1 VKKALLLIIIIVYGL
16 GLIAQNSN
24 DDIIYPLNKRKAIM
38 QCQILEI
45 TEGNLVLYML
55 DGIDY
60 EIKAIAVKRN
70 GEYIDLKEFDIKPI
84 VETQSDN
91 DNLDELY
98 RGEDYNYYFKESK
111 KAKKLK
117 ATGMFFTA
125 LGIGTSVIGFRGLR
139 RYIGTD
145 REISNSKAATNS
157 SLLFITG
164 LVILD
169 IGIPLWVAGGIK
181 NSNNK
186 KAMKKCK
193 KPNPSLSLDIS
204 TDGIGLVYKF

>member
-1 VKKALLLIIIIVYGL
+1 MKKALLLIISVVYGL
-16 GLIAQNSN
+16 GLIAQDSN

-60 EIKAIAVKRN
+60 ETKAIAVKRD
-70 GEYIDLKEFDIKPI
+70 GKYIDLKEFDIKPI
-84 VETQSDN
+84 VEIQSDN

-98 RGEDYNYYFKESK
+98 RGENYNYYFKESK

-125 LGIGTSVIGFRGLR
+125 LGIGTSVIGFRGLKS
-139 RYIGTD
+139 YIEANV
-145 REISNSKAATNS
+145 EISSSKAATNS

-164 LVILD
+164 LVIMD

-193 KPNPSLSLDIS
+193 KPNPSLSLGIS

>member
-1 VKKALLLIIIIVYGL
+1 MKKALLLIIIIVYGL

-24 DDIIYPLNKRKAIM
+24 DDIIYPLNKKKAIM
-38 QCQILEI
+38 ECQILEI
-45 TEGNLVLYML
+45 TEGNLILYML

-193 KPNPSLSLDIS
+193 KPNISLSLGIS